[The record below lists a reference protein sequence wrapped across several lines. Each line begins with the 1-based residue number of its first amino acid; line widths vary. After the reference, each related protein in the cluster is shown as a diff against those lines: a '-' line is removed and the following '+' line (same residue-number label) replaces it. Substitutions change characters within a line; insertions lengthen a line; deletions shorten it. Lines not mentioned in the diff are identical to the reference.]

1 MLLLWKKEKTRAMD
15 NTIPSQEVKKVESW
29 TRGYGLRG
37 GSCRSLNSRE
47 NNDGEVGVVVRD
59 GRE

>member
-47 NNDGEVGVVVRD
+47 NNDGEVGWS
-59 GRE
+59 